1 MKSYHVLLVV
11 PIAVAMLGACRG
23 RQDRSP
29 ASPPIVSRLMAADSS
44 VRWIVDSALVADF
57 SCDSVAD
64 SAFIGRAAEKITVAI
79 AVTRTPQPYVAV
91 FGVHGSAVQEAVCSP
106 NVRLTVE
113 SLDFNPS
120 EELGALEGFVR
131 SISCKGLN
139 LGEADCDALHMYWNQ
154 KTNAPSWWRL

>member
-1 MKSYHVLLVV
+1 MR
-11 PIAVAMLGACRG
+11 A
-23 RQDRSP
+23 P
-29 ASPPIVSRLMAADSS
+29 ASNCRASTGGASGSSPPLNCASNRY
-44 VRWIVDSALVADF
+44 WY
-57 SCDSVAD
+57 
-64 SAFIGRAAEKITVAI
+64 
-79 AVTRTPQPYVAV
+79 PYVAV
-91 FGVHGSAVQEAVCSP
+91 FGVHGSAVQEAACSP

-113 SLDFNPS
+113 SLDFDPS